1 LGLSPRY
8 RHADEANSEAVPFF
22 PNDGDFMN
30 RQVLIIATTILL
42 VLCWSGPGFE
52 TQAAQSEAVL
62 DADAIL
68 ERLKQLEGT
77 WHGDGGSL
85 GGNSSSVVHEFRV
98 VAGESVVMEIMDPE
112 GEREINMYHVNGTDV
127 VMTHYCGGGSQP
139 RLKLDYARATSESMP
154 FVFLDATNLE
164 NPAEDR
170 HIHAGKIV
178 FVDANHLE
186 SWWTVYKE
194 GREVAQSRFRLERT
208 SNPQILE

>member
-1 LGLSPRY
+1 
-8 RHADEANSEAVPFF
+8 
-22 PNDGDFMN
+22 MN
-30 RQVLIIATTILL
+30 RQVLVIGTTVLL
-42 VLCWSGPGFE
+42 VLCWPASRIE

-77 WHGDGGSL
+77 WHGEGGSL
-85 GGNSSSVVHEFRV
+85 GGESSSVVHEFLV
-98 VAGESVVMEIMDPE
+98 VAGESAVMEIMDPE
-112 GEREINMYHVNGTDV
+112 GEREINMYHIHGTDV
-127 VMTHYCGGGSQP
+127 VMTHYCGGGNQP
-139 RLKLDYARATSESMP
+139 RLKLDHASASSESMP

-178 FVDANHLE
+178 FVGANRLE

-194 GREVAQSRFRLERT
+194 GREVGKSRFTLERT
-208 SNPQILE
+208 STPQKPK